1 MRNTDGTSSNHAH
14 DHHNYRNC
22 PHAFFLRAFRRAE
35 VFPAP
40 VNRGRYA
47 NDGSEQSN
55 SIANIHATLP
65 LCQCWKFSLILY
77 VRISY
82 IPDILSTSTLAILCY

>member
-14 DHHNYRNC
+14 DHHNYCNC

-55 SIANIHATLP
+55 SIANIHTALP
-65 LCQCWKFSLILY
+65 SSVHGGNF
-77 VRISY
+77 
-82 IPDILSTSTLAILCY
+82 LCYCMDGEVPSLTSFLLAL